1 MKKFFGAAGFTV
13 LVTLKFPPVNVLVEM
28 EVQFD
33 NANVT
38 FVLVN
43 TSNCWPVVPFVP
55 PMTSV
60 EPVRLT
66 LVMPGCAT
74 GPLDTEAIIVP
85 FTARFV
91 VQVNPGADGRTI
103 LLNEPAV

>member
-1 MKKFFGAAGFTV
+1 MKKFFGAAAFTV

-43 TSNCWPVVPFVP
+43 TILTGAKVRRAVDPVHTNV
-55 PMTSV
+55 
-60 EPVRLT
+60 VRY
-66 LVMPGCAT
+66 C
-74 GPLDTEAIIVP
+74 
-85 FTARFV
+85 
-91 VQVNPGADGRTI
+91 
-103 LLNEPAV
+103 